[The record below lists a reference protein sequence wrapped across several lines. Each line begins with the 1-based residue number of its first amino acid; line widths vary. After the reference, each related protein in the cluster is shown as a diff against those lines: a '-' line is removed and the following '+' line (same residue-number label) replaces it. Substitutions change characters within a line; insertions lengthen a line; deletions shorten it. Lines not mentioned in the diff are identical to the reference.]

1 MAEKVLM
8 TEEDIRRTLARIA
21 HEIIERSKSLDNV
34 VLIGMYTR
42 GVPLARRLAQ
52 NIQNYNQ
59 TAVPVGALDILP
71 YRDDVQHDVPPKVTR
86 TEVPFSI
93 VGKSV
98 ILVDDVLYTGRSIR
112 AAMDGII
119 DLGRP
124 QSIQLIVLI
133 DRGHRELPIRAD
145 YVGKNVPS
153 GHDESIAVKLK
164 ETDGLDEVAI
174 ISPSPVKT
182 SQNGALNG
190 TQGGKNGFK
199 E

>member
-42 GVPLARRLAQ
+42 GVPLAKRLAA
-52 NIQNYNQ
+52 NIQNYSQ
-59 TAVPVGALDILP
+59 TSVPVGALDILP

-124 QSIQLIVLI
+124 QSIHLIVLI

-174 ISPSPVKT
+174 ISPSPVKA

-190 TQGGKNGFK
+190 TQGGKNGLK

>member
-1 MAEKVLM
+1 MPEKVLM

-21 HEIIERSKSLDNV
+21 HEIIERSKSLDNI
-34 VLIGMYTR
+34 VLIGIYTR

-52 NIQNYNQ
+52 NIQNYSQ
-59 TAVPVGALDILP
+59 TAVPVGALDIFP

-86 TEVPFSI
+86 TEIPFSI

-98 ILVDDVLYTGRSIR
+98 IVVDDVLYTGRSIR

-153 GHDESIAVKLK
+153 GHDEAIAVKLK

-174 ISPSPVKT
+174 ISPPPVKT
-182 SQNGALNG
+182 NQNGV
-190 TQGGKNGFK
+190 QGGKNGLK